1 MSDQELARALL
12 VLFGALSVA
21 DSVLTYFGLRYGR
34 LEGNPIGRLLLRH
47 GPVVGYSSKL
57 FITALMCLGF
67 WYIAELMPM
76 ATLVTIAIIVL
87 AYAVV
92 IIKNAI
98 ALAPL

>member
-1 MSDQELARALL
+1 MSEPELARALIL
-12 VLFGALSVA
+12 LFGALSVA

-47 GPVVGYSSKL
+47 GPIIGYGVKL
-57 FITALMCLGF
+57 FVTALMCLGF

-76 ATLVTIAIIVL
+76 ATLITIAIVVL
-87 AYAVV
+87 AYVAVV
-92 IIKNAI
+92 IKNAI